1 MEYRNVDEATRKKAY
16 EQVQKI
22 AKAILNIR
30 KKYYLCFNKISDV
43 DKQRYDNLIAQMQ
56 EIAEKNGI
64 SKSSAQLIADIENE
78 YSDSRPNSSEE
89 NKNPM
94 DGMYKRYIRA
104 LQFLAEITSLFKNST
119 DKNAETVYLKKA
131 QQVQMEIKKMCNTL
145 KTFYSETKLTSERRR
160 VFSEMF
166 NQKNKTY
173 FGNLLKTCYEKVR
186 GKTPLALGEGTE
198 TIDSCERRSNPRTQ
212 IHSEIS
218 LA

>member
-1 MEYRNVDEATRKKAY
+1 MEYGNVDEETRKKAY

-56 EIAEKNGI
+56 DIAKENGI
-64 SKSSAQLIADIENE
+64 SKSSAQLMADINDE
-78 YSDSRPNSSEE
+78 YSDNSPNLAEE
-89 NKNPM
+89 NKNSM
-94 DGMYKRYIRA
+94 NSMYKRYIRA

-119 DKNAETVYLKKA
+119 DKKAETAYLKKA
-131 QQVQMEIKKMCNTL
+131 QQVQNEIKKMCNAL
-145 KTFYSETKLTSERRR
+145 KTFYSEKKLTSDRRI
-160 VFSEMF
+160 VFSEML
-166 NQKNKTY
+166 NQQSKTY

-186 GKTPLALGEGTE
+186 GKTSLALKEGQE
-198 TIDSCERRSNPRTQ
+198 TIKSCEKSERSTQ
-212 IHSEIS
+212 ISSEIS